1 VAEPEV
7 HDTVAHRVWA
17 QHVGCARCDLDG
29 KGARRVLESRH
40 RGRQPPQG
48 SEEPALAW
56 EGVRYILDVSEAVLQ
71 DMGRT
76 EVASLI
82 CRGMLC
88 TMIITYVSV
97 YPKERSSWPLWGQLT
112 WLRRRSR

>member
-1 VAEPEV
+1 MTRSRIEYGLSMSDALDVISMG
-7 HDTVAHRVWA
+7 RVPGGSWSLA
-17 QHVGCARCDLDG
+17 TEAGSLR
-29 KGARRVLESRH
+29 KGAR
-40 RGRQPPQG
+40 
-48 SEEPALAW
+48 EPALAW
-56 EGVRYILDVSEAVLQ
+56 EGVRYILDVSEAVLEE
-71 DMGRT
+71 MGRT
-76 EVASLI
+76 EVASFT